1 MCSFP
6 EMYNEPKR
14 FGEGYVIALSLQ
26 SVVPGFLS
34 RCIAVTYTK
43 TSLRSRD
50 LKRFGYEPYEPYGLG
65 KICSTNFRFGQFSV
79 S

>member
-6 EMYNEPKR
+6 EMYNDPKL

-26 SVVPGFLS
+26 NVVPGFLS
-34 RCIAVTYTK
+34 RCIPVTYTK

-50 LKRFGYEPYEPYGLG
+50 LKRFGYA
-65 KICSTNFRFGQFSV
+65 Q
-79 S
+79 